1 MSPASRATMLAG
13 RALRLRCPHCGGRP
27 VFTRWLRMLPNCPV
41 CGFRFERGERGYW
54 LGAYFVN
61 LVIIETT
68 FVAWF
73 GSLLLLTWPSP
84 PWTLL
89 WASSIGLMA
98 AVPFLAFPWSR
109 TLFLAFDLLIR
120 PANAE
125 DFALPR
131 ERQRARL

>member
-1 MSPASRATMLAG
+1 MKARAMLLAG

-27 VFTRWLRMLPNCPV
+27 VFTRWFVMLPNCPA

-61 LVIIETT
+61 LIIMETT
-68 FVAWF
+68 FVTWF
-73 GSLLLLTWPSP
+73 GMMMLLTWPNP
-84 PWTLL
+84 PWTAL
-89 WASSIGLMA
+89 WVSTIVLMA

-125 DFALPR
+125 DFALPE
-131 ERQRARL
+131 ERARARL